1 MQAMSPSARVNA
13 TPENNNLDHR
23 EAARFR
29 FCSGRCQGE
38 RPPEG
43 GVELAPGRW
52 RCSVCWMEIARKRS

>member
-13 TPENNNLDHR
+13 TPENSSLDHR
-23 EAARFR
+23 ESARFR

-52 RCSVCWMEIARKRS
+52 RCSA